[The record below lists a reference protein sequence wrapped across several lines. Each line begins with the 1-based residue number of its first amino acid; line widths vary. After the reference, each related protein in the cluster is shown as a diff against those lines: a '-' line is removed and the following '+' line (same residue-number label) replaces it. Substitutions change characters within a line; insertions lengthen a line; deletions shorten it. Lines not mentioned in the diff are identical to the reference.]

1 MCHNEYNP
9 ASSRFCTGEWRRG
22 GAALPM
28 TEQYR
33 ESAGGRP
40 IPALKSFVVS
50 PFVKGSAMDR
60 HIAWV
65 EEARREVAG

>member
-1 MCHNEYNP
+1 
-9 ASSRFCTGEWRRG
+9 
-22 GAALPM
+22 M